1 MSTPALALTAALF
14 VLSVARVTRLINSDR
29 VFDPVR
35 VVVARR
41 QRRWRNLAAAAP
53 DGSEGEG
60 QYVRR
65 LERWETVEYYIG
77 CPWCVSMWA
86 AGLSAWIPLDL
97 FGLEPGWLLDGRRWW
112 YAAGYVAVVLATSFL
127 CGITARWYN
136 DETIDVVD
144 E

>member
-1 MSTPALALTAALF
+1 MSAPALALVAVLF

-53 DGSEGEG
+53 DGSDGEG

-86 AGLSAWIPLDL
+86 AGLSAWIPLSL

-112 YAAGYVAVVLATSFL
+112 YAAGYAAVVLATSFL
-127 CGITARWYN
+127 CGVTARWYN
-136 DETIDVVD
+136 DETIEVVD
-144 E
+144 D